1 MNEFQYTETDPK
13 VIVEFLRARKTS
25 IKKLVVSSEFIKEHK
40 NDLQQVSYVEGAKS
54 QAEITLQTRNEE
66 ELKSKEPQNTL
77 LLDHIQDTQNLGAIA
92 RSCAFFG
99 VERIIVPADRQTIF
113 SSGAV
118 KSSRGGFAYVDI
130 FRVKNIS
137 RSLTNLKKKGYWI
150 VGTDMSDASS
160 YQNIPIQKLDL
171 SPVVLIMGSEGK
183 GISPNILKACD
194 QLVHIPAANKLDS
207 LNVSVAAGICL
218 HHLCM
223 SAQSK

>member
-1 MNEFQYTETDPK
+1 MNEFHYTESDPK
-13 VIVEFLRARKTS
+13 VIVEFLRARKKS
-25 IKKLVVSSEFIKEHK
+25 IKKLVVTGDFIKDHK
-40 NDLQQVSYVEGAKS
+40 HLLQQMVYVEGEVL
-54 QAEITLQTRNEE
+54 QAEISLQARNEE
-66 ELKSKEPQNTL
+66 ELKSKEPKNTL
-77 LLDHIQDTQNLGAIA
+77 LLDHVQDTQNLGAIA

-99 VERIIVPADRQTIF
+99 IDRIILPADRQTIF

-137 RSLTNLKKKGYWI
+137 RTLTALKKKNYWI
-150 VGTDMSDASS
+150 VGTDMSDESD

-171 SPVVLIMGSEGK
+171 NPVVLIMGSEGK

-223 SAQSK
+223 STLSK